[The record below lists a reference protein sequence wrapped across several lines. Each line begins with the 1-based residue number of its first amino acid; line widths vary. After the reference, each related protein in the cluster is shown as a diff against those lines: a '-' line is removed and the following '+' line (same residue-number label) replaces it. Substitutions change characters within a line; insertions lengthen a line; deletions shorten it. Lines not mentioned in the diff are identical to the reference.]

1 MNPLQYQDLYQAP
14 AVTDVAVSLLEAAAD
29 LHLLTRRGCRES
41 EREALRIRPGLCETL
56 QHTSTLPIIS
66 TKAERNYG
74 NFFYHV

>member
-14 AVTDVAVSLLEAAAD
+14 AVTDVAVSLLED
-29 LHLLTRRGCRES
+29 LHLLTRRGCRERES

-56 QHTSTLPIIS
+56 QHTSTLPISS